1 MCVDYRRLNTK
12 TRKDAFPLPRVDEMF
27 DHLAGAKYF
36 STVDLKS
43 AYNQV
48 EIDEADQRKTA
59 FTTPMSLYEYWK
71 MPYGLC
77 NSPATFQRLMH
88 LVFREEMSEKVLIF
102 LDDII
107 IYSST
112 IDEHFERLELVFQ
125 RLASHGLKIEPSK
138 CFLFQKSVSYFG
150 QIISTEGILADPEKV
165 DAINEWPVP
174 ANAKELKVAGYHR
187 RYIHHF
193 SQLASPLYELV
204 NQDPNKGKQSKPR
217 RKWNSATPVP
227 FVWNQEHQ
235 EVLDALTNA
244 LPTAPDF
251 TKPFILETDASH
263 QGLGTL
269 LLQEHEGRT
278 RVTAYASCSLRGLE
292 KNRTAYSS
300 MKLELLA
307 VKWAVTEK

>member
-1 MCVDYRRLNTK
+1 MCVDYRRLITK
-12 TRKDAFPLPRVDEMF
+12 TWKDAFPLPRVDEMV

-48 EIDEADQRKTA
+48 EIDEADQHKTA
-59 FTTPMSLYEYWK
+59 FTTPMGLYEYRK

-88 LVFREEMSEKVLIF
+88 SVFREEMNENVLIF

-112 IDEHFERLELVFQ
+112 IEEHFERLELVFH

-138 CFLFQKSVSYFG
+138 CFLFQKSVSYLG
-150 QIISTEGILADPEKV
+150 QIISTEGISADPEKV

-174 ANAKELKVAGYHR
+174 ANAKELKVFLGTAGYHR

-204 NQDPNKGKQSKPR
+204 NQDPNKGKQRKPG

-227 FVWNQEHQ
+227 R
-235 EVLDALTNA
+235 T
-244 LPTAPDF
+244 PRMYG
-251 TKPFILETDASH
+251 TKNTKKRLMH
-263 QGLGTL
+263 
-269 LLQEHEGRT
+269 
-278 RVTAYASCSLRGLE
+278 
-292 KNRTAYSS
+292 
-300 MKLELLA
+300 
-307 VKWAVTEK
+307 